1 MLTWSDNY
9 IMGIDQFDQEHQ
21 QLFRLAE
28 QVIQRMRERSDEAN
42 MRMFVIREAVTYIN
56 SYFDRHAQAEEA
68 YMRRIGYDGYGMHK
82 KLHDDFHSI
91 QMVKYQ
97 KIIEN
102 GQCNKDDVWD
112 FIGSGIGWLLEHIAT
127 ADMAIVGKGILVQT
141 DAINVNEA
149 ALEQGK

>member
-102 GQCNKDDVWD
+102 GQ
-112 FIGSGIGWLLEHIAT
+112 
-127 ADMAIVGKGILVQT
+127 
-141 DAINVNEA
+141 
-149 ALEQGK
+149 